1 MKLVK
6 AFNIGKNPKYDGYQR
21 GLSSMFYKVFDKT
34 SEGSGAN
41 IEVKQ
46 NQQLADDLHKPNIK
60 KFKRRWIYSSFKDKI
75 WGADLADMQ
84 LISKFNKGNKF
95 LLCDVDIFSKYAW
108 FVLLKDGKGI
118 TIVNAFAKILND

>member
-1 MKLVK
+1 MDILKIQQEEQFHMKLVK

-60 KFKRRWIYSSFKDKI
+60 KFKRR
-75 WGADLADMQ
+75 
-84 LISKFNKGNKF
+84 
-95 LLCDVDIFSKYAW
+95 
-108 FVLLKDGKGI
+108 
-118 TIVNAFAKILND
+118 